1 MQGKT
6 MQSVSYN
13 REVREGNS
21 LKVSIGF
28 SHKIIIND
36 LAENSFSG
44 VIRAEARVQW
54 VE

>member
-1 MQGKT
+1 

-13 REVREGNS
+13 REVGEGNS

-28 SHKIIIND
+28 SHKIVIND